1 MSIRPMPA
9 VLAICLSAAL
19 PSSVASAQGEVLTN
33 DALVQMVNG
42 KVAKALIVTKIQTS
56 PNTFDVT
63 VRGLASLSRSKVPA
77 DLIKAAML
85 RAPKNA
91 ADAGKEVLTNS
102 DVVEMSSAN
111 LARELIVSKIQM
123 TKSAFDLTTTGLV
136 GLQQNKIHPEIIKA
150 MMAVPVPTE
159 TDLASELK
167 DTGSISLYGVQFD
180 TGDATIKPESAAVLA
195 PVGAMLKSQP
205 ALKIEIRGHTDNVGA
220 PAANLRLSQARALA
234 VKTYLVETFGIAAAR
249 LTAAGFGDTKPV
261 GDNATE
267 DGRTRN
273 RRVEL
278 VKK

>member
-1 MSIRPMPA
+1 MRPILAA
-9 VLAICLSAAL
+9 VAICLSI
-19 PSSVASAQGEVLTN
+19 AQGEVLTN

-42 KVAKALIVTKIQTS
+42 KVAKALILSKIQST

-85 RAPKNA
+85 RAPKLL
-91 ADAGKEVLTNS
+91 ADDTKEVLTNG
-102 DVVEMSSAN
+102 DVVEMSTAN
-111 LARELIVSKIQM
+111 LARELIIAKIQL
-123 TKSAFDLTTTGLV
+123 TKSAFDLSTSGLV

-150 MMAVPVPTE
+150 MMAVPVPTP

-180 TGDATIKPESAAVLA
+180 TADATIKPESTAVLG
-195 PVGAMLKSQP
+195 PVGEMLKGQP
-205 ALKIEIRGHTDNVGA
+205 SLKLEIRGHTDNVGT
-220 PAANLRLSQARALA
+220 PAANLKLSQARAAA
-234 VKTYLVETFGIAAAR
+234 VKTYLVETFGIAPAR
-249 LTAAGFGDTKPV
+249 LTAVGLGDTKPV

>member
-1 MSIRPMPA
+1 M
-9 VLAICLSAAL
+9 
-19 PSSVASAQGEVLTN
+19 LTN
-33 DALVQMVNG
+33 DALVQMVTG
-42 KVAKALIVTKIQTS
+42 KVAKALILTKIQSS

-63 VRGLASLSRSKVPA
+63 VGGLSSLSRSKVPA
-77 DLIKAAML
+77 DVIKAAML
-85 RAPKNA
+85 RATKKP
-91 ADAGKEVLTNS
+91 ADAGKEVLTNG
-102 DVVEMSSAN
+102 DVVQLSSAN
-111 LARELIVSKIQM
+111 VARDLIILKIQS

-167 DTGSISLYGVQFD
+167 DTGSIELYGLQFD
-180 TGDATIKPESAAVLA
+180 TGDATIKSESVAVLA
-195 PVGAMLKSQP
+195 PVGAMLKSQSS
-205 ALKIEIRGHTDNVGA
+205 LRIEIRGHTDNVGT
-220 PAANLRLSQARALA
+220 PAANLKLSQARALA
-234 VKTYLVETFGIAAAR
+234 VKTYLVQTFGIAGAR
-249 LTAAGFGDTKPV
+249 LNAVGFGDTKPV